1 MYLIGKSAFL
11 LSKEGLEKMK
21 LKRNNET
28 VATDEDLR
36 EVLLKELAAV
46 AALLD
51 PGGRL
56 LP

>member
-1 MYLIGKSAFL
+1 MNV
-11 LSKEGLEKMK
+11 
-21 LKRNNET
+21 KRNNET

-36 EVLLKELAAV
+36 EILLKELAAV
-46 AALLD
+46 ADLLD